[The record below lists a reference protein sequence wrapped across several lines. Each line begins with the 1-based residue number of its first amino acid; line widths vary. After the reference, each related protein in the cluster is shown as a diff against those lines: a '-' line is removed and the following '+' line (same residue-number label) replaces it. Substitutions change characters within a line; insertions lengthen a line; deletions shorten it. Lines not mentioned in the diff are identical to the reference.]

1 MYRKLPRSDENVLG
15 YEIQEVL
22 TEDQLDEILTEIEET
37 IADHGSVRLLV
48 SMPSVPYPDI
58 KAIDDDLGFWL
69 RHSDSIDRYA
79 VVGESPLLEWSSDVA
94 DRMTEPDIEYFEQ
107 TEIDD
112 AWRWV
117 KTGRG
122 DEDTTLQE

>member
-22 TEDQLDEILTEIEET
+22 TEDQLDEILTEIEEI

-69 RHSDSIDRYA
+69 RHSDNIDRYA

-112 AWRWV
+112 AWHWV

>member
-22 TEDQLDEILTEIEET
+22 TEDQLDEILTEIEEI
-37 IADHGSVRLLV
+37 IADNGSVRLLV

-58 KAIDDDLGFWL
+58 KAIDEDLGFWL
-69 RHSDSIDRYA
+69 RHSNSINRYA

-94 DRMTEPDIEYFEQ
+94 DRMTEPDIEYFER

-112 AWRWV
+112 A
-117 KTGRG
+117 
-122 DEDTTLQE
+122 